1 MERQGDSTSEVET
14 ATTVVVSIDLQP
26 VFIEVVTNPEV
37 LRCRN
42 ALLLEAASLF
52 NMPILLTEQVP
63 DKLGGLDEDLSA
75 LAPDAPHFAKS
86 AFSAFGAEGFGDALR
101 DTGASHLFLA
111 GVETSICVYQTA
123 LDATRA
129 GFQTT
134 ILTDCIS
141 CRRPS
146 DGEWALRRL
155 RDAGCN
161 LLSVETAFYELLG
174 EASHP
179 LFREFSRLV
188 RKYDS

>member
-14 ATTVVVSIDLQP
+14 ATTVIVSIDLQP
-26 VFIEVVTNPEV
+26 VFIEVVANPDA
-37 LRCRN
+37 LRSRN
-42 ALLLEAASLF
+42 SLLLEVASLF
-52 NMPILLTEQVP
+52 SMPILLTEQVP
-63 DKLGGLDEDLSA
+63 EKLGGLDEELFA
-75 LAPDAPHFAKS
+75 LASDAPRFSKS

-101 DTGASHLFLA
+101 DMGASHLLLA

-129 GFQTT
+129 GFKTT

-146 DGEWALRRL
+146 DGEWALRYL
-155 RDAGCN
+155 QNAGCN
-161 LLSVETAFYELLG
+161 LLPVETVFYELLG

-179 LFREFSRLV
+179 LFREFSGLV